1 MGVLDVVNAGVLG
14 GNEATKLYKW
24 GICYNVVGI
33 NSINAVLESAKKSI
47 HP

>member
-24 GICYNVVGI
+24 GICYNVVGT